1 MRHRLLP
8 LLAAAALLA
17 GCSSRI
23 NADNYAK
30 IHVGMSQ
37 DQITELLGKPDEC
50 SGVTM
55 PILSAEKCTWKSG
68 SRRIVVNFVN
78 HAAIAAS
85 AEGL

>member
-68 SRRIVVNFVN
+68 SRQIVVNFVN